1 MKVSKVGVTNTD
13 FEQKL
18 FVENFKNQQNM
29 LMLFIIRYKKPL
41 IIISLIIVA
50 VLAFKFWKR
59 KTDSQKAIG
68 DLTVEKANLTI
79 TNNQAIVIAENL
91 LGAMNK
97 YGTDEKVII
106 DNLKTLRKDDL
117 LLVMK
122 QFGVRPYNGAGLA
135 TRGYEKQFFAT
146 DLNLIGWLQAELDG
160 EDLDQVANIFIN
172 NQIPF

>member
-1 MKVSKVGVTNTD
+1 MWIA
-13 FEQKL
+13 
-18 FVENFKNQQNM
+18 
-29 LMLFIIRYKKPL
+29 LMIRYKKPL
-41 IIISLIIVA
+41 IIAALILAA
-50 VLAFKFWKR
+50 VGAFYFWKR

-68 DLTVEKANLTI
+68 DLTVDKSNLTI
-79 TNNQAIVIAENL
+79 DNNQAIVIAENL

-97 YGTDEKVII
+97 YGTDEQVII
-106 DNLKTLRKDDL
+106 DNLKTLRKNDL

-122 QFGVRPYNGAGLA
+122 EFGVRPYNGAGLA

-160 EDLDQVANIFIN
+160 DELDQVANIFSN